1 MVYRYMQNGPL
12 DEWLL
17 YLPGIQLPSSSTNP
31 S

>member
-12 DEWLL
+12 DEWLI
-17 YLPGIQLPSSSTNP
+17 YLPGIQVPSSSNL